1 MKKFDFSIY
10 CISVLMDELSAQV
23 LSPFDCRGLG
33 DLVVAASGF
42 CEKSEKSVTA
52 ATQKTEC
59 LGLIIDSLE
68 LTLSLITQ
76 KLDKTHHLC
85 WELYD
90 GRTVSFL
97 ELTKLI
103 FLLPSTAQ
111 VIFPAKI
118 QFKLLQ

>member
-1 MKKFDFSIY
+1 MY
-10 CISVLMDELSAQV
+10 ELSAQV
-23 LSPFDCRGLG
+23 LSSFDCRGLG
-33 DLVVAASGF
+33 DLVIAASGF

-68 LTLSLITQ
+68 LTLSLITH

-85 WELYD
+85 RELCE

-97 ELTKLI
+97 KLTKLI

-111 VIFPAKI
+111 VIFPAEI